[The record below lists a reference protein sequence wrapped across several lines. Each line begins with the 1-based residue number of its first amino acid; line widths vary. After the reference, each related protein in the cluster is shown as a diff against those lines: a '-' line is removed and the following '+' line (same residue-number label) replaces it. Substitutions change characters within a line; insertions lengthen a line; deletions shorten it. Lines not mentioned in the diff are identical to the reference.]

1 MLKTLRKNLF
11 RILIIVIILIICEK
25 SFSISESDE
34 RKKVIMVILNRLTF
48 EDLKYMDNLHAL
60 IKDGSIGIM
69 NTRGLYRYKGA
80 ESYATI
86 NASGRVSAT
95 YSNSKS
101 YNLNNNISKIYKRR
115 LGIIPEKYQIVN
127 TEIIKLNELNKKN
140 KFNAK
145 IGALGYALHKK
156 GLKTAVF
163 GNSDTADNIIRT
175 NCLIAVDFRGLIDY
189 GDVDNIL
196 IKDDLYPYGIRT
208 NYKKILRELKDLN
221 DKASLVIIETGDLDR
236 LYFYRDNLTDIMY
249 SLHREKILKKADEF
263 IGHLVNIINRNS
275 TRLIIISPNMGDD
288 KIENASELTPLVF
301 WGDGIPKKGV
311 LFSKT
316 TKRKGIVSN
325 IDIAPSITK
334 YLGVDY
340 KDFTGTDIEFKEYS
354 DNLAFVKQLS
364 YKIKFVSNIRKQ
376 SLKFYVISEMI
387 FIIIVIFILL
397 FKGLL
402 TKKLLRI
409 IKLILMLIIII
420 PLVFLI
426 VSSYNIMDTWK
437 YVKYISIIS
446 FFILMLALAFNSERK
461 LQFVGVLTYITILI
475 DLFTN
480 CELAKMSIIGYDPII
495 GARYY
500 GIGNE
505 LVGIL
510 IFSLFTTITFIFKNK
525 LNKLFLYILLIFNT
539 YLLISSNFGA
549 NLGGGLTLAFILV
562 YIMFNDFLKVKKNYF
577 NIVKVLLMLLSV
589 ISIIIVTNAILSNN
603 TTHIDSF
610 LNRILSGDINYIYN
624 IILRKLLMNVKLF
637 KVSIWGESLRINIIL
652 FMILLI
658 TQKNIV
664 KKILIKNKNIA
675 FGFKCSILS
684 AIFGLLLNDSGV
696 VIAALILL
704 LNVTAL
710 MYLTISELRMWHNGI
725 QKSWEN

>member
-1 MLKTLRKNLF
+1 MLETLRKNF
-11 RILIIVIILIICEK
+11 FIILIIVIILIICEK
-25 SFSISESDE
+25 SFSIYEPNE

-48 EDLKYMDNLHAL
+48 EDLKYMDNLNAL

-69 NTRGLYRYKGA
+69 NTKGLYGYKGA

-95 YSNSKS
+95 YSYSKS

-115 LGIIPEKYQIVN
+115 LGIIPKEYQIIN
-127 TEIIKLNELNKKN
+127 TEIIKLTELNNKN

-163 GNSDTADNIIRT
+163 GNSDTADTIIRT
-175 NCLIAVDFRGLIDY
+175 NCLIAIDFRGLIDY
-189 GDVDNIL
+189 GNVDNIL

-208 NYKKILRELKDLN
+208 DYRKILTELKDLN
-221 DKASLVIIETGDLDR
+221 NKASLIIIETGDLDR

-263 IGHLVNIINRNS
+263 IGDLVNSIDRNS

-288 KIENASELTPLVF
+288 KIKNASELTPLIF
-301 WGDGIPKKGV
+301 WGDGIPKGV

-334 YLGVDY
+334 YLGVNY
-340 KDFTGTDIEFKEYS
+340 KDFTGTDIEFKEHS

-364 YKIKFVSNIRKQ
+364 YKIRFVSNIRKQ
-376 SLKFYVISEMI
+376 SLKFYVISEII

-409 IKLILMLIIII
+409 IQLILMLIIIM

-437 YVKYISIIS
+437 YIKYISIIS
-446 FFILMLALAFNSERK
+446 FSILILVLAFNSKHR
-461 LQFVGVLTYITILI
+461 LQLVGVLTYITILV

-510 IFSLFTTITFIFKNK
+510 IFSLFTAIASIFKNK
-525 LNKLFLYILLIFNT
+525 PNKLFISVLLIFNI
-539 YLLISSNFGA
+539 YLLISSNYGA
-549 NLGGGLTLAFILV
+549 NLGGSLTLVLILV
-562 YIMFNDFLKVKKNYF
+562 YIILNDFLKAKKNYF
-577 NIVKVLLMLLSV
+577 NIVKVLLMVLSI
-589 ISIIIVTNAILSNN
+589 ISIIIVTDAIISNN
-603 TTHIDSF
+603 TTHIGSF
-610 LNRILSGDINYIYN
+610 LNRLLCRDINYVYN

-637 KVSIWGESLRINIIL
+637 KVSIWGESLRINIML

-658 TQKNIV
+658 TKKNIM

-710 MYLTISELRMWHNGI
+710 TYLTILQIYQNLRT
-725 QKSWEN
+725 